1 MTLEENNM
9 KRLKKGFLGLT
20 LALGLLVTTACG
32 TDATSDAKAS
42 EPIKIGVVGEVNEVW
57 DFVKEKLA
65 SDGVEIELVKFTDY
79 ATPNVAL
86 AEGELDLNSFQ
97 TKIFMDSFNEDHG
110 ENLVAIADTVI
121 APLGIY
127 SSTIKDVSEI
137 KENDVIAIPND
148 VSNEGRALLLL
159 QTAGL
164 IEVDPAKKQIPVVE
178 DITSNPLNLTFETL
192 DSSQTA
198 RALEDVTASVINSGM
213 AVDAGFIPTEDAVFL
228 EPVTESSDPY
238 YNTIVS
244 REEDKDNEVFQKI
257 IEAYQAEDTK
267 EVIAETSKGSSI
279 PVW

>member
-1 MTLEENNM
+1 MTLEEFMM
-9 KRLKKGFLGLT
+9 KKIKKGFLGLT
-20 LALGLLVTTACG
+20 LAVGLLVTTACG
-32 TDATSDAKAS
+32 TDASKAEET

-65 SDGVEIELVKFTDY
+65 ADGVEIELIKFSDY

-127 SSTIKDVSEI
+127 SSSIQDISET

-164 IEVDPAKKQIPVVE
+164 IEVDPSKGQIPVVE

-198 RALEDVTASVINSGM
+198 RALDDVTASVINSGM

-238 YNTIVS
+238 YNAIVS
-244 REEDKDNEVFQKI
+244 REEDKDNEVFKKI

>member
-1 MTLEENNM
+1 M
-9 KRLKKGFLGLT
+9 KKIKKGFLGLT
-20 LALGLLVTTACG
+20 LALGLFVTTACG
-32 TDATSDAKAS
+32 TDAASKADES

-65 SDGVEIELVKFTDY
+65 ADGIEIELVKFTDY

-97 TKIFMDSFNEDHG
+97 TKIFMDSFNEDHS

-127 SSTIKDVSEI
+127 SSSIQDVSEI
-137 KENDVIAIPND
+137 KANDVIAIPND

-164 IEVDPAKKQIPVVE
+164 IEVDPSKGQIPVVE

-198 RALEDVTASVINSGM
+198 RALDDVDASVINSGM
-213 AVDAGFIPTEDAVFL
+213 AVDAGFVPTEDAVFL

-238 YNTIVS
+238 YNAIVS
-244 REEDKDNEVFQKI
+244 REEDTDNDVFKQI

-267 EVIAETSKGSSI
+267 EVIEETSKGSSI

>member
-164 IEVDPAKKQIPVVE
+164 IEVNPAKKQIPVVE

-238 YNTIVS
+238 YNAIVS

>member
-1 MTLEENNM
+1 MN
-9 KRLKKGFLGLT
+9 RIKKGFLGLT

-32 TDATSDAKAS
+32 TNTTSEAEES

-57 DFVKEKLA
+57 EFVKEKLA
-65 SDGVEIELVKFTDY
+65 AEDIEIELVKFSDY

-86 AEGELDLNSFQ
+86 AEGELELNSFQ
-97 TKIFMDSFNEDHG
+97 TKIFMEAFNEDHG

-127 SSTIKDVSEI
+127 SSKIQDVSEI
-137 KENDVIAIPND
+137 KENDMIAIPND

-164 IEVDPAKKQIPVVE
+164 IEVDPSKGQVPVVE

-238 YNTIVS
+238 YNAIVS
-244 REEDKDNEVFQKI
+244 REEDKDNEVFKKI

-267 EVIAETSKGSSI
+267 EVIEETSKGSSI

>member
-1 MTLEENNM
+1 M

>member
-1 MTLEENNM
+1 MTLEEFMM
-9 KRLKKGFLGLT
+9 KKIKKGFLGLT

-32 TDATSDAKAS
+32 TDASKAEET

-65 SDGVEIELVKFTDY
+65 ADGVEIELIKFSDY

-127 SSTIKDVSEI
+127 SSSIQDISEI

-164 IEVDPAKKQIPVVE
+164 IEVDPSKGQIPVVE

-198 RALEDVTASVINSGM
+198 RALDDVTASVINSGM

-238 YNTIVS
+238 YNAIVS
-244 REEDKDNEVFQKI
+244 RDEDKDNEVFQKI

>member
-1 MTLEENNM
+1 MKLEEFRM
-9 KRLKKGFLGLT
+9 KKIKKGFLGLT

-32 TDATSDAKAS
+32 TDASKEETA
-42 EPIKIGVVGEVNEVW
+42 PIKVGVVGEVNEVW

-65 SDGVEIELVKFTDY
+65 ADGIEIELIKFSDY

-127 SSTIKDVSEI
+127 SSSIQEVSEI

-164 IEVDPAKKQIPVVE
+164 IEVDPSKGQIPVVE
-178 DITSNPLNLTFETL
+178 DITSNPLNLSFETL

-238 YNTIVS
+238 YNAIVS

>member
-1 MTLEENNM
+1 M

-164 IEVDPAKKQIPVVE
+164 IEVNPAKKQIPVVE

-238 YNTIVS
+238 YNAIVS

>member
-1 MTLEENNM
+1 MTLEEFMM
-9 KRLKKGFLGLT
+9 KRIKKGFLGLT

-32 TDATSDAKAS
+32 TDASKAEET

-65 SDGVEIELVKFTDY
+65 ADGVEIELIKFSDY

-127 SSTIKDVSEI
+127 SSSIQDISEI

-164 IEVDPAKKQIPVVE
+164 IEVDPSKGQIPVVE

-198 RALEDVTASVINSGM
+198 RALDDVTASVINSGM

-238 YNTIVS
+238 YNAIVS
-244 REEDKDNEVFQKI
+244 REEDKDNEVFKKI